1 MKTFI
6 FVPWTKAVIQWRQL
20 RQPILPSS
28 GKIGVIPNFN
38 ESLSSVEPKTR
49 LVTTAMDVN
58 VNQNGLVTNI
68 RQNIFY
74 APQKEESQT
83 HLERH
88 ESE

>member
-1 MKTFI
+1 
-6 FVPWTKAVIQWRQL
+6 
-20 RQPILPSS
+20 
-28 GKIGVIPNFN
+28 
-38 ESLSSVEPKTR
+38 
-49 LVTTAMDVN
+49 MDVN
-58 VNQNGLVTNI
+58 GNQNGLVTNI